1 MENNILNKINES
13 VDLEKA
19 KKVYI
24 APALSVV
31 AFRTE
36 HGYAE
41 SAAPWNG
48 WRAESQKL
56 KELDQDLMSQLEA
69 GNNWYNQPVAGYFE
83 NDGNSTDL
91 SGGWGGSANDSWF

>member
-19 KKVYI
+19 QKVYI

-36 HGYAE
+36 HGYAA
-41 SAAPWNG
+41 SWDG

-69 GNNWYNQPVAGYFE
+69 GDNWYGQPVAGYFE

-91 SGGWGGSANDSWF
+91 SGGWGNSTNGTWF

>member
-19 KKVYI
+19 RKVYI

-36 HGYAE
+36 HGYAA
-41 SAAPWNG
+41 SSNG
-48 WRAESQKL
+48 WRAQSQKL

-69 GNNWYNQPVAGYFE
+69 GNNWYGQPVAGYFE

-91 SGGWGGSANDSWF
+91 SGSGWGGSASDSWF

>member
-19 KKVYI
+19 RKVYI

-36 HGYAE
+36 HGYAASWE
-41 SAAPWNG
+41 AQ
-48 WRAESQKL
+48 SQKL

-69 GNNWYNQPVAGYFE
+69 GDNWYGQPVAGYFE

-91 SGGWGGSANDSWF
+91 SGGWGGSASDSWF